1 MPCMRR
7 EFLKE
12 VSSSEKVRVLGIK
25 TREKIWENFVTI
37 TGNTVLTR
45 FFFISSQYEE
55 LQYSRGGTK
64 KFS

>member
-37 TGNTVLTR
+37 TGNSVNTI
-45 FFFISSQYEE
+45 FFISSQYEE